1 MVSRSCT
8 TRQRQLCKT
17 NPCRNIGGFFVK
29 RAPQRI
35 QRLQPTKQR
44 SIGHRRKRPR
54 EVLKHVVMRID
65 ETRCNETISCINDA
79 SCLGLSAS
87 TSNTRNQTVGDC
99 DPTAKYFSSSVV
111 YGCNECC
118 VANNEIGCCVQL
130 FNSTSSLPALR
141 MSPSRCRK

>member
-17 NPCRNIGGFFVK
+17 NPCRNIGAFFVE
-29 RAPQRI
+29 RAPQWV
-35 QRLQPTKQR
+35 QSLQPTKQC
-44 SIGHRRKRPR
+44 SIGHRRKCPR
-54 EVLKHVVMRID
+54 EVLKHVVMRVD
-65 ETRCNETISCINDA
+65 KPRCNETISCINNT
-79 SCLGLSAS
+79 SCLWLRTCSP
-87 TSNTRNQTVGDC
+87 NTRNQTVGDC